1 MRICPNCNTQLK
13 DDDLFCKKCGQKIE
27 QRLSHEDSLYLA
39 ADLEKKYAERELT
52 KNELSELER
61 EILKY
66 TLPSRRRRYSTFRFF
81 WPFLIISQIAV
92 FVVGMGLVVVL
103 IATGNLEISEDALK
117 ALLYLL
123 AFITEGVTII
133 IGAIVAANKRNRL
146 NAKLEAEEL
155 VIMGKQRSINDRIAE
170 LRTLLRTQDYAV
182 KEYEGRVPPILRN
195 ERGMRRVRELLEY
208 GKAEDF
214 DQAIHMV

>member
-1 MRICPNCNTQLK
+1 MRMCPNCNTQLK

-27 QRLSHEDSLYLA
+27 QCLSHEDSLYLA
-39 ADLEKKYAERELT
+39 ADLEKKYAEREIT

-61 EILKY
+61 EVLKY

-92 FVVGMGLVVVL
+92 FVVGMGVVFVL
-103 IATGNLEISEDALK
+103 IATGNLDISEEALK
-117 ALLYLL
+117 SILYLFGFG
-123 AFITEGVTII
+123 AEGLTII
-133 IGAIVAANKRNRL
+133 IGAIVAVNKRNRL
-146 NAKLEAEEL
+146 NARLEAEEM
-155 VIMGKQRSINDRIAE
+155 VIMGKQRNINDRIAE

-208 GKAEDF
+208 GQAEDF

>member
-39 ADLEKKYAERELT
+39 ADLEKKYAERVLT

-92 FVVGMGLVVVL
+92 FVVGMGLVFVL
-103 IATGNLEISEDALK
+103 IATGHLDISEEALK
-117 ALLYLL
+117 AMLYLL

-133 IGAIVAANKRNRL
+133 IGVIVAVNKRNRL
-146 NAKLEAEEL
+146 NARLEAEEM
-155 VIMGKQRSINDRIAE
+155 VIMGKQRNINDRIAE

-208 GKAEDF
+208 GQAEDF

>member
-39 ADLEKKYAERELT
+39 ADLEKKYAERDNTKSELA
-52 KNELSELER
+52 ELER
-61 EILKY
+61 ESLKY
-66 TLPSRRRRYSTFRFF
+66 NLPARRPRYSTFRFF

-92 FVVGMGLVVVL
+92 FVVGMGLVFVL
-103 IATGNLEISEDALK
+103 IATGHLDISEDALK

-133 IGAIVAANKRNRL
+133 IGVIVAVNKRNRL
-146 NAKLEAEEL
+146 NARLEAEEM
-155 VIMGKQRSINDRIAE
+155 VIMGKQRNINDRIAE

-195 ERGMRRVRELLEY
+195 ERGMRRVRELLE
-208 GKAEDF
+208 GGQAEDF
-214 DQAIHMV
+214 DQAVHMI